1 MPGKEEIMPINPIS
15 AEQLYFKPFKTLPSL
30 VDGIIPKGMT
40 VLAGSSKIGK
50 SWMILQL
57 GMAIAKGE
65 PFLGKQTE
73 KCEVLYYCLDDAERV
88 LDGLRFSRNARS
100 R

>member
-1 MPGKEEIMPINPIS
+1 MKSKAKYLKELYYEPLDS
-15 AEQLYFKPFKTLPSL
+15 ARKFMIIEDMVPVGLTL
-30 VDGIIPKGMT
+30 I
-40 VLAGSSKIGK
+40 AGLPKIGK

-73 KCEVLYYCLDDAERV
+73 KCEVLYYCLDDAERR
-88 LDGLRFSRNARS
+88 LQS
-100 R
+100 